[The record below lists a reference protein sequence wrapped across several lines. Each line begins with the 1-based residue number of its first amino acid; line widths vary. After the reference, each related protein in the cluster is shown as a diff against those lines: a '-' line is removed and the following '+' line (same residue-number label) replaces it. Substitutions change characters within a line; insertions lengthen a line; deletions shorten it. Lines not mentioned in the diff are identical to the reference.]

1 MKQRFR
7 TRAPRS
13 IAGFT
18 MIEVMVAVLLSAI
31 ATSGIIGL
39 YLAATR
45 SSGFSRH
52 TTEATVLAQ
61 DGLERLR
68 TQPLAIGTNTVPNLD
83 EHGVVVVGGLFTRQD
98 VVADTTPD
106 FADMTVTVAWTEDG
120 ITRQVVLRSRRN
132 K

>member
-1 MKQRFR
+1 
-7 TRAPRS
+7 
-13 IAGFT
+13 

-31 ATSGIIGL
+31 ATSGIVGL
-39 YLAATR
+39 YFAATR

-68 TQPLAIGTNTVPNLD
+68 TQPLAIGTNTVASLD
-83 EHGVVVVGGLFTRQD
+83 EHGLVVVGGLFTRQD
-98 VVADTTPD
+98 EVLDSTPD
-106 FADMTVTVAWTEDG
+106 FADMTVTVAWIEDG